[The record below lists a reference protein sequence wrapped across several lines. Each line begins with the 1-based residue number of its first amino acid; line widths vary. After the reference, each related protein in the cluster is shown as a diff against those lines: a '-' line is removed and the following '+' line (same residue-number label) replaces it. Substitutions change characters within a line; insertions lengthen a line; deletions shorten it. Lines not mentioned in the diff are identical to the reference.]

1 MHALRECHTEAANGL
16 GYPADFVPGLLDPA
30 RATPVFV
37 AGPNGKAAD
46 KRFNVY
52 RNNVT
57 VSLIDALTAVFP
69 ATMRITGETFFR
81 AMARF
86 HVCATPP
93 TSPLLFEYGRD
104 FPDFIE
110 RYEHAQSMPWLAD
123 VARVER
129 AWLDAYHAADAAV
142 LQPDALA
149 SIPPERLGDVV
160 FEAHPATRIV
170 CSAYPAVTIFSANR
184 ASDPV
189 GRIEA
194 TAAESALVTRP
205 MLEVEARR
213 LPAGA
218 DAFLAHLVAGE
229 PLGKAAATASARCPE
244 FDLANAI
251 GTMLA
256 AAAFTAIRLGG

>member
-1 MHALRECHTEAANGL
+1 MRALRDNHIDAANGL
-16 GYPADFVPGLLDPA
+16 DYPAAFVPGLLDA
-30 RATPVFV
+30 AQVTPVFV

-57 VSLIDALTAVFP
+57 VSLIDALAAVYP
-69 ATMRITGETFFR
+69 ATMRIVGETFFR

-86 HVCATPP
+86 HVRATPP

-110 RYEHAQSMPWLAD
+110 RYEYAQSMPWLAD

-142 LQPDALA
+142 LQPDVLA

-160 FEAHPATRIV
+160 FEAHPATHIV

-184 ASDPV
+184 ATDPV
-189 GRIEA
+189 ARIEA
-194 TAAESALVTRP
+194 TAAESALITRP
-205 MLEVEARR
+205 MLEVEVRR

-229 PLGKAAATASARCPE
+229 PLGKAAAMACARCPE
-244 FDLANAI
+244 FDLATAI